1 MYLVEIVK
9 FCDATLEKVLKEVEL
24 KIFLFEPWKKEPL
37 LGELD
42 LDIFR
47 AFERE
52 ITKRLR
58 HREQMRKWESFVN
71 ERPILPTMKR
81 LDVASNQ
88 LGTYA
93 YGIKFFFKRS
103 QVNYIL
109 KSGKPKMFAFYV
121 PFSGNEEIINFPIP
135 GENCFHNHVI
145 PIRREVRKIKEAKV
159 WLDELNEGTI
169 ETIAENTLVEVG
181 KFTFLLDFVILEMKD
196 DSKVPF
202 ILRRPFLNTAD
213 VVIRVKQ
220 KELNLG
226 VGSQRMTFSIGS
238 VMKHSYSDDDT
249 CFSIDVIN
257 EILEEDFDALLD
269 EGVKSFIP
277 SRELSS
283 KKNSLLNSM
292 NSWL

>member
-1 MYLVEIVK
+1 MIQN
-9 FCDATLEKVLKEVEL
+9 KVPPK
-24 KIFLFEPWKKEPL
+24 
-37 LGELD
+37 LGD
-42 LDIFR
+42 P
-47 AFERE
+47 
-52 ITKRLR
+52 
-58 HREQMRKWESFVN
+58 ESFLIPRTFSKTLSCNV
-71 ERPILPTMKR
+71 LA
-81 LDVASNQ
+81 D
-88 LGTYA
+88 LG
-93 YGIKFFFKRS
+93 S
-103 QVNYIL
+103 
-109 KSGKPKMFAFYV
+109 S
-121 PFSGNEEIINFPIP
+121 IN
-135 GENCFHNHVI
+135 
-145 PIRREVRKIKEAKV
+145 
-159 WLDELNEGTI
+159 LML
-169 ETIAENTLVEVG
+169 IAENTLVEVG

-202 ILRRPFLNTAD
+202 ILGRPFLNTAD

-257 EILEEDFDALLD
+257 EILEEDLDALLD